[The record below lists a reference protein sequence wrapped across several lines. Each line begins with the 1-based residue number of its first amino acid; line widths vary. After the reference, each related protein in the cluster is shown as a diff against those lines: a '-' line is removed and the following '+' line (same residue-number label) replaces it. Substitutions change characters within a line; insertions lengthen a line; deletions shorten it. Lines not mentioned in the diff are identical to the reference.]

1 MTASCLDMIKRGMRL
16 CGALGAGEEP
26 DDQEAEDGRTVMNSM
41 LDSWSIERLFVSY
54 MVEETLTLVANQT
67 VYTMGAAGDLN
78 TTRPTKIED
87 QCFIRYA
94 SVDTPLS
101 LLTSAGY
108 AAIIAKT
115 IGSNIP
121 MWMFPD
127 MQFPLVRLSFYP
139 VPSTSAAV
147 AHIFS
152 WKQLQTFEQLTETI
166 SLPPGYQRMI
176 EFSFA
181 EEYAAE
187 FGLECPPT
195 VPRIAARARANVK
208 RINATP
214 QPMRTEVGVLTSYY
228 PPGRNIYTG

>member
-16 CGALGAGEEP
+16 CGALGASEEP

-54 MVEETLTLVANQT
+54 MVEETLTMVPNVAT
-67 VYTMGAAGDLN
+67 YTMGTGADLN
-78 TTRPTKIED
+78 TTRPTRIED
-87 QCFIRYA
+87 QCFIRYLLT
-94 SVDTPLS
+94 DTPCP

-108 AAIIAKT
+108 AAVIAKT

-121 MWMFPD
+121 MWLFPD

-139 VPSTSAAV
+139 VPTDASAV

-152 WKQLQTFEQLTETI
+152 WKQLQTFEELTETI

-195 VPRIAARARANVK
+195 VQRIAARARANVK
-208 RINATP
+208 RINAVP
-214 QPMRTEVGVLTSYY
+214 EPMRTEVGVLTSYY
-228 PPGRNIYTG
+228 PLGRNIYTG